1 MLKLVLFG
9 LLIIPLGGCAWD
21 REYYPYSRSEVDAI
35 NVETQ
40 CKLLA
45 RNLVQIARCGVRR

>member
-1 MLKLVLFG
+1 VLRLVLFG
-9 LLIIPLGGCAWD
+9 LLTISLGGCAWD

-40 CKLLA
+40 CKLMA